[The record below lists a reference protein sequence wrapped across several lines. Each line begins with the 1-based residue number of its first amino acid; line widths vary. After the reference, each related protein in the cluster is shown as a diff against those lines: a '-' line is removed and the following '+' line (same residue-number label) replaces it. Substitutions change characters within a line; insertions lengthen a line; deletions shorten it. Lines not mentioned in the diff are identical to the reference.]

1 MKKQFVQ
8 LLVRVVANALGLF
21 VAATFLSK
29 ITYQESWAVL
39 LIAGFVLA
47 LVNAVIRPIVVIFS
61 LPAYII
67 TLGLF
72 SIVVNGMMLYL
83 VDFFYGPFE
92 IRGLFTAALAGII
105 IGLVNYTMTR
115 VFDALAPENE

>member
-21 VAATFLSK
+21 IAAVFLSK
-29 ITYQESWAVL
+29 IDYQESWSVL
-39 LIAGFVLA
+39 LVAGLVLA

-72 SIVVNGMMLYL
+72 SIVVNAMMLYL
-83 VDFFYGPFE
+83 VDLFYGPFE
-92 IRGLFTAALAGII
+92 IKGLLTAALAGII
-105 IGLVNYTMTR
+105 IGLVNYIVTR
-115 VFDALAPENE
+115 LFDFWAPEQE